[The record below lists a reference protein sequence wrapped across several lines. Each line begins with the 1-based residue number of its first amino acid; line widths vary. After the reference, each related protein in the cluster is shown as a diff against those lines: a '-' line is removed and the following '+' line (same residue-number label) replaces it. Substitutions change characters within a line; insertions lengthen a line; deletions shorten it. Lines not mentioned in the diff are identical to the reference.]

1 MSAQNTG
8 TTDYGITRG
17 IDYSDAQAL
26 ADAIDR
32 STPEDFTGGAGGIGG
47 QVTEGLNGKDK
58 YKITRTKSR
67 V

>member
-17 IDYSDAQAL
+17 IDYSDAQAV

-47 QVTEGLNGKDK
+47 QVTED
-58 YKITRTKSR
+58 
-67 V
+67 